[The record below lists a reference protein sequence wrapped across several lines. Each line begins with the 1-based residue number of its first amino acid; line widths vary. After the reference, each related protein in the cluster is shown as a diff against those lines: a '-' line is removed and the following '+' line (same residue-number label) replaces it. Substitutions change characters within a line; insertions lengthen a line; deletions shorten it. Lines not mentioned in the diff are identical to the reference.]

1 MVKDGA
7 KERVIE
13 AIRLNGGQVLPCK
26 IATEGLTVK
35 TLLASKAAKA

>member
-7 KERVIE
+7 KDRVIE

-26 IATEGLTVK
+26 MSPEGLTIKNV
-35 TLLASKAAKA
+35 AYKAAKA